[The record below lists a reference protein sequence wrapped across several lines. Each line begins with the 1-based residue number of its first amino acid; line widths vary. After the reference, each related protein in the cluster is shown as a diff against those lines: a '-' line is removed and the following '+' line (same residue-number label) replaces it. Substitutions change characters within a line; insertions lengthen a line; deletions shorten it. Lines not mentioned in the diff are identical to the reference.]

1 MTVEQSRL
9 HTTALRQ
16 EKEEEEEA
24 GRTISNDKSRPDAGI
39 SEANPAQ
46 SLTPAVKL
54 SSMNQ
59 EPDGLMCDS
68 QSLFCLDTLP
78 LPPLSNRGSHG
89 QGPVNEFKLS
99 PVTTVQ
105 SSPKETFNSSF
116 SFIQQSLKSF
126 QTAETPL
133 SQEPEPVTQLKKTPN
148 SPMLK
153 CPVQFLPSA
162 TSGDPA
168 DSEDLPSCGRFWQ
181 SWERRGIPPDTPDCD
196 AVDIEIISSFSVD
209 SDNGSTS
216 SVTSG
221 YESATP
227 ASDQSWDSLVKKY
240 EGVLQDCLQNNRT
253 YTKVGMAY

>member
-1 MTVEQSRL
+1 MTVERSRL

-16 EKEEEEEA
+16 EEEEEEDA
-24 GRTISNDKSRPDAGI
+24 GRTISNDKSRPGADI

-46 SLTPAVKL
+46 CLTPAGKL
-54 SSMNQ
+54 SRVNQ

-68 QSLFCLDTLP
+68 RSLFWLDTLP
-78 LPPLSNRGSHG
+78 LPPLDSQVSRG

-133 SQEPEPVTQLKKTPN
+133 PQEPEPVIIQLKKTPT
-148 SPMLK
+148 LK
-153 CPVQFLPSA
+153 CPVQLLPSA

-168 DSEDLPSCGRFWQ
+168 DSEDLPSYGRSWQ
-181 SWERRGIPPDTPDCD
+181 SWDRKGIPPDPPDCD

-253 YTKVGMAY
+253 YTKVGTAW